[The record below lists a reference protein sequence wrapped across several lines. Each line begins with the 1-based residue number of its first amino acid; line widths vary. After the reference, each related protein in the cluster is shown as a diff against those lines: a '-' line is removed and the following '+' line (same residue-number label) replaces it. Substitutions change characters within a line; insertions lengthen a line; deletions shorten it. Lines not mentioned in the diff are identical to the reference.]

1 MINTNLNIKNN
12 NNNATAS
19 TDCISEYLFCAQY
32 FKNWGRKNS
41 LSRFSKFQNS
51 SRTRLKKWPF
61 SRITQVEKKI
71 RTAQGIQGIP
81 EPVATLYAFGL

>member
-12 NNNATAS
+12 NNNATAF

-32 FKNWGRKNS
+32 FKNRGQKI

-81 EPVATLYAFGL
+81 EPVATPYAFGL